1 MVAAQF
7 YFIECL
13 LLFNFMILFQ
23 LAEKDKE
30 YCEGL
35 YRYDNITQLLL
46 LIYVLC
52 EECAMENN
60 E

>member
-23 LAEKDKE
+23 LAEKDKSIVKD
-30 YCEGL
+30 C
-35 YRYDNITQLLL
+35 TVVM
-46 LIYVLC
+46 IYI
-52 EECAMENN
+52 
-60 E
+60 

>member
-23 LAEKDKE
+23 LAEKEDNE
-30 YCEGL
+30 YCE
-35 YRYDNITQLLL
+35 DCIVVT
-46 LIYVLC
+46 IYYNSTVIIDIYF
-52 EECAMENN
+52 MRRMGNGK
-60 E
+60 